1 MGWFWGSSSSK
12 DTDGPSDPLSHL
24 DPALRDF
31 LLKESPLKP
40 SSPPPPP
47 PSSKSTPTPTAPET
61 PETPTRDP
69 RTINSSYGDRY
80 ADIWAQYTPQGITQ
94 ASKSSQEQLADILQA
109 YKYRKSLIAR
119 AALENC
125 VNEQSAL
132 HECYRHGS
140 FTQKARGCGGEKGR
154 LQDCYTTQTKFL
166 QAMGYMSDF
175 ARPAEVDER
184 IQMHADKLYQEQ
196 VRQDELA
203 EEDKRAERA
212 ARERRKS

>member
-1 MGWFWGSSSSK
+1 MGWFWGSSSPK
-12 DTDGPSDPLSHL
+12 GTDNPSNPLSHL

-40 SSPPPPP
+40 SSPPPLQ
-47 PSSKSTPTPTAPET
+47 PSDGPTPTPAAPET
-61 PETPTRDP
+61 PSPTQNP
-69 RTINSSYGDRY
+69 RTANSPYGDRY
-80 ADIWAQYTPQGITQ
+80 ADIWAQYTPQGFTQ

-125 VNEQSAL
+125 VGEQSAL
-132 HECYRHGS
+132 HECYRHGG
-140 FTQKARGCGGEKGR
+140 FAQKARGCGVEKGQ

-175 ARPAEVDER
+175 ARSAEVDER

-203 EEDKRAERA
+203 EEEKRAERT
-212 ARERRKS
+212 ARERKRKS

>member
-1 MGWFWGSSSSK
+1 MGWFWGSSSPK
-12 DTDGPSDPLSHL
+12 DDGSSNPLSHL

-40 SSPPPPP
+40 SPPPAPRR
-47 PSSKSTPTPTAPET
+47 SSEPTPTPAAPET
-61 PETPTRDP
+61 PSPTQGP
-69 RTINSSYGDRY
+69 RTVNSPYGDRY
-80 ADIWAQYTPQGITQ
+80 ADIWAQYTPQGLTQ

-125 VNEQSAL
+125 VGEQSAL

-140 FTQKARGCGGEKGR
+140 FAQKARGCGVEKGQ

-203 EEDKRAERA
+203 EEEKRAERA
-212 ARERRKS
+212 AREGRKS